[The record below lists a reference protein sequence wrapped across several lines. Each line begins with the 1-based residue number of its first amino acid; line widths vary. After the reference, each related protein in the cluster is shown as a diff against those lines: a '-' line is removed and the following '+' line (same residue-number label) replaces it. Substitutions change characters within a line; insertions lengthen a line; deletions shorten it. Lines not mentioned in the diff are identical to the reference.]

1 MPALCIRRQYTTSLH
16 KGLVHFRSHIRL
28 HSVTFFADYLFL
40 VLIRTFSRTEL
51 HKYTDKYHS
60 KSPSILC
67 WYKKWLIAAKVQA
80 GWYQRVCT
88 DVDEQPVAW
97 ILTLHVKYRLGQIWV
112 AGKLVP
118 ATKMILSYSTVPREW
133 FWNHN
138 PVQTWSF
145 QSCFG
150 SYQVFICL
158 FVCSFVILFFVLFFW
173 VGGSVNKTQCVVIN
187 DQSSFGEEIQTILMR

>member
-28 HSVTFFADYLFL
+28 HSVTFSADYLFL

-118 ATKMILSYSTVPREW
+118 ATKMILILIPLYHESDSETTIRFRP
-133 FWNHN
+133 
-138 PVQTWSF
+138 
-145 QSCFG
+145 G
-150 SYQVFICL
+150 VFSHVLVHTRFL
-158 FVCSFVILFFVLFFW
+158 FVYLFVHLLSYFLFCFFGWGVLLIRHN
-173 VGGSVNKTQCVVIN
+173 V
-187 DQSSFGEEIQTILMR
+187 L